1 MTPNIFD
8 FVGYYGPIILMVIT
22 IIIMNMR
29 TKILL
34 LYMAFFIINSVTN
47 GVVKLLIRE
56 PRPTGQVFMDSLEKD
71 MDSDTYGMP
80 SGHAQ
85 SVAYT
90 TTFLY
95 LFTRSTSILMG
106 ASFIGVTT
114 LYQRYKF
121 RRHTISQLLTGTAV
135 GALVAWV
142 SNKIYIHNV

>member
-1 MTPNIFD
+1 MTPNVFD
-8 FVGYYGPIILMVIT
+8 FVGYYGPIILMVVT

-34 LYMAFFIINSVTN
+34 LYMAFFIINSVAN
-47 GVVKLLIRE
+47 GLLKLVIRE
-56 PRPTGQVFMDSLEKD
+56 PRPTGQVFMDPLEKE

-95 LFTRSTSILMG
+95 LFTQSTSILMG
-106 ASFIGVTT
+106 ASFVGVTT

-135 GALVAWV
+135 GALIAWI
-142 SNKIYIHNV
+142 STKIYIYSV